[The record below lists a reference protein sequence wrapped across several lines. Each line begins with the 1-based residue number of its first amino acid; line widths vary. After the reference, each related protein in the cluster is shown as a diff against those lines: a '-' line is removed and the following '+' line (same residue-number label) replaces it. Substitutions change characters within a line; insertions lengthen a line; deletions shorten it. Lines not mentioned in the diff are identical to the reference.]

1 MTTQALDLDLSM
13 LWKDRISSD
22 PRICSGKPCIK
33 GTRIP
38 VHIILD
44 LLAAGETYAGIRKA
58 YPDIAEEDI
67 QACIGYAAT
76 LAEEEAGVTV

>member
-1 MTTQALDLDLSM
+1 M
-13 LWKDRISSD
+13 LWQDRISSD
-22 PRICSGKPCIK
+22 ARICSGKPYIR

-44 LLAAGETYAGIRKA
+44 LLATGETYDGIRRA
-58 YPDIAEEDI
+58 YPDLTDSDI